1 MLCLPMLSRSERSS
15 RSEKPLDTVLALLH
29 YTNSSHYRLAERP
42 SMHFALIV
50 FFVVFL
56 VPFIVEPKG
65 TKLLWSAISL
75 FIGKALLVL
84 VPIAMVGVAFLGMVL
99 IVATVFWK

>member
-1 MLCLPMLSRSERSS
+1 MLSRSERSS
-15 RSEKPLDTVLALLH
+15 RSKKPLDTVLALLH
-29 YTNSSHYRLAERP
+29 YTNSSHFRLAERLL
-42 SMHFALIV
+42 MHFALIV

-65 TKLLWSAISL
+65 TQLLWANISL
-75 FIGKALLVL
+75 LIGKALLVL

>member
-1 MLCLPMLSRSERSS
+1 MLSRSGKSS
-15 RSEKPLDTVLALLH
+15 RSEKTLDSVLSLLH
-29 YTNSSHYRLAERP
+29 YTNSGPSWVAER
-42 SMHFALIV
+42 SFMHFALIV

-65 TKLLWSAISL
+65 TQLLWTNISL
-75 FIGKALLVL
+75 VIGKALLVL
-84 VPIAMVGVAFLGMVL
+84 VPIAMVGIAFIGMVL

>member
-1 MLCLPMLSRSERSS
+1 
-15 RSEKPLDTVLALLH
+15 
-29 YTNSSHYRLAERP
+29 
-42 SMHFALIV
+42 MHFALIV

-65 TKLLWSAISL
+65 TQLLWTNISL
-75 FIGKALLVL
+75 VIGKALLVL
-84 VPIAMVGVAFLGMVL
+84 VPIAMVGIAFIGMVL

>member
-1 MLCLPMLSRSERSS
+1 
-15 RSEKPLDTVLALLH
+15 
-29 YTNSSHYRLAERP
+29 
-42 SMHFALIV
+42 MHFALIV

-65 TKLLWSAISL
+65 TQLLWANISL
-75 FIGKALLVL
+75 LIGKALLVL